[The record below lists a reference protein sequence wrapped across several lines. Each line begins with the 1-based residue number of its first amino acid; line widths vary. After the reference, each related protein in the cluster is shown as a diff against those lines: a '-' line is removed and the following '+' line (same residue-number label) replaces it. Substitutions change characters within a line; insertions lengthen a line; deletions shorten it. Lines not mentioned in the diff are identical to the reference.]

1 MSALHKR
8 VPVKNN
14 ISGIIGGVMYQKRD
28 YRKSFSNELKWYNVC
43 VEETDLMVGTDENH
57 SKQILKMI
65 RTLRHDIYAAIEK
78 NQDFFT
84 SLVPI
89 DYPGAEGVVKMMVDA
104 AKLAN
109 VGPFAAVAGA
119 INDSL
124 ANELSK
130 ISKQVFIENGGDLFI
145 ISEKERKIGIYAGNS
160 VLSNRFAVEI
170 PKEAFPVGICTS
182 SGTVGHSFSMGKADA
197 AVVIAKTSAIAD
209 AFATALCNRI
219 KKETDIEPA
228 LEWVNSFEQVT
239 AAVAIMKDKIG
250 AIGNIK
256 LVKWN

>member
-1 MSALHKR
+1 
-8 VPVKNN
+8 
-14 ISGIIGGVMYQKRD
+14 MYQPRD

-43 VEETDLMVGTDENH
+43 VEETDLMIGTDDNY
-57 SKQILKMI
+57 SKQILKII

-89 DYPGAEGVVKMMVDA
+89 EYKEAEGIAKIMTDA
-104 AKLAN
+104 AKLAG

-119 INDSL
+119 INDML
-124 ANELSK
+124 AQKLTD
-130 ISKQVFIENGGDLFI
+130 ISKQIFIENGGDI
-145 ISEKERKIGIYAGNS
+145 YIKSDKDRKIGIYAGNS
-160 VLSNRFAVEI
+160 VLSNKFAIEI
-170 PKEAFPVGICTS
+170 QKDLFPVGVCTS
-182 SGTVGHSFSMGKADA
+182 SATVGHSFSMGKADA
-197 AVVIAKTSAIAD
+197 AVVICKTSAIAD

-219 KKETDIEPA
+219 KKTDDIAPA
-228 LEWVNSFEQVT
+228 LEWVNSFGQVIG
-239 AAVAIMKDKIG
+239 AVAIMDDKIG